1 MCREKLLAG
10 WNKFLIRTWGWVV
23 VGRGAMERGEGR
35 GVVEWGHRKI
45 RIFVTSWGNEE
56 MGALVMMFL
65 TPKFLRCTKEAL
77 SG

>member
-1 MCREKLLAG
+1 
-10 WNKFLIRTWGWVV
+10 
-23 VGRGAMERGEGR
+23 MERGEGR

-56 MGALVMMFL
+56 MGPLVMMFL